1 MDKRR
6 EFLNRFWQIISK
18 VHGFGS
24 AKAKS
29 STVLAQPVV
38 LKALA
43 KLGFDLAF
51 GHQHIRDEEGY
62 KTLCAAIIDG
72 SLDFSHANNI
82 WQAAFFLATKGEK
95 VSIRDYLNLFTFL
108 LTLIW
113 MQVSTTLRT
122 IGCASDQDTMTF
134 TLD

>member
-1 MDKRR
+1 MSDWHNDNGAISRKDINTVTCLLCLGKTNSKSATPSIVDKRR

-62 KTLCAAIIDG
+62 KTLCAAII
-72 SLDFSHANNI
+72 
-82 WQAAFFLATKGEK
+82 E
-95 VSIRDYLNLFTFL
+95 
-108 LTLIW
+108 
-113 MQVSTTLRT
+113 
-122 IGCASDQDTMTF
+122 
-134 TLD
+134 